1 MSARVVSLLLLALA
15 ASAVL
20 AAGPLRAVRP
30 KSDQGAAPAAARLLR
45 VAPQGGD
52 YQTIQAA
59 VDAASPGDTIV
70 VADGTYN
77 EAVTIAKPNLTLRS
91 ENPHG
96 AKIVGPPSRDALR
109 LREGANYITI
119 DGFDITAGYNG
130 VHAHEA
136 RQDHVLNHHT
146 MVRNCHIHDCG
157 ASGVQ
162 LNQGDYRLIENNVVH
177 HCAAAAPWFGS
188 GISICVPIAS
198 DREPGHH
205 IVIRGNVLYGNS
217 NPPGGTDGN
226 GIIIDSY
233 RHPHSGGEDG
243 EYPNSTLVENN
254 VSYNNGGRG
263 IHVFRSAHVVVRNNT
278 VYHNNWDLT
287 SDATWRG
294 ELSCVD
300 SSDVKWHNN
309 IAVANSA
316 SNPHNTAMLDGDVG
330 RYHNRDVEWVGN
342 LLFDT
347 AEPASQSIKLASDA
361 DRAAILA
368 GSTTGSDPQF
378 VAPGAGPDADF
389 RLKAGSPA
397 IGSARA
403 ANAPSSDLLGMLR
416 DAQPDVGAYEH
427 GARVP
432 APQPADEVQQPAVGQ
447 ESAPARSE
455 T

>member
-1 MSARVVSLLLLALA
+1 MSSRMVLLLLPALA

-20 AAGPLRAVRP
+20 AAGRSRVDRP
-30 KSDQGAAPAAARLLR
+30 KPDRQAGTAAATVLR

-59 VDAASPGDTIV
+59 VDAASPGDVIV

-77 EAVTIAKPNLTLRS
+77 EAVMIAKPNLTLRS
-91 ENPHG
+91 ENLHG
-96 AKIVGPPSRDALR
+96 AKIVGPPNGDAVR

-146 MVRNCHIHDCG
+146 VVRNCHVHDCG
-157 ASGVQ
+157 ASGIQ
-162 LNQGDYRLIENNVVH
+162 LNQGDYRLIENNVVAN
-177 HCAAAAPWFGS
+177 CAAVAPWFGS

-205 IVIRGNVLYGNS
+205 IVIRGNVIYGNR
-217 NPPGGTDGN
+217 NPPAATDGN

-233 RHPHSGGEDG
+233 RHPHSGGDDG

-254 VSYNNGGRG
+254 VAYHNGARG

-300 SSDVKWHNN
+300 SSDVKWYNN
-309 IAVANSA
+309 IAVADSATNS
-316 SNPHNTAMLDGDVG
+316 HNTAMLDADVAP
-330 RYHNRDVEWVGN
+330 YQNRDVEWVGN
-342 LLFDT
+342 LFFDS
-347 AEPASQSIKLASDA
+347 AAPASQSIKLASDA

-378 VAPGAGPDADF
+378 VAPGTGPDADF
-389 RLKAGSPA
+389 RLKAGSAA

-403 ANAPSSDLLGMLR
+403 ADAPSSDLLGMLR

-427 GARVP
+427 GATVP
-432 APQPADEVQQPAVGQ
+432 APQQADEAEQPAVGQ
-447 ESAPARSE
+447 EAAPPRSD

>member
-1 MSARVVSLLLLALA
+1 MTGRLVLLLLLVLA
-15 ASAVL
+15 VSAVL
-20 AAGPLRAVRP
+20 AAGPLQGIRPTPGAVAG
-30 KSDQGAAPAAARLLR
+30 DAPTQILR

-52 YQTIQAA
+52 YPTIQAA
-59 VDAASPGDTIV
+59 VDAASPGDMIV

-77 EAVTIAKPNLTLRS
+77 EAVTIAKPDLTLRS
-91 ENPHG
+91 ENLHG

-109 LREGANYITI
+109 LGEGANYITI
-119 DGFDITAGYNG
+119 DGFDITAGHNG

-146 MVRNCHIHDCG
+146 IVRNCRIHDCG

-162 LNQGDYRLIENNVVH
+162 LNQGDYRVVENNVVH

-254 VSYNNGGRG
+254 VSYNNGARG

-278 VYHNNWDLT
+278 VYHNNDVARRAELCGKQRREV
-287 SDATWRG
+287 AQQRRRG
-294 ELSCVD
+294 GFC
-300 SSDVKWHNN
+300 N
-309 IAVANSA
+309 
-316 SNPHNTAMLDGDVG
+316 
-330 RYHNRDVEWVGN
+330 
-342 LLFDT
+342 
-347 AEPASQSIKLASDA
+347 
-361 DRAAILA
+361 
-368 GSTTGSDPQF
+368 
-378 VAPGAGPDADF
+378 
-389 RLKAGSPA
+389 
-397 IGSARA
+397 
-403 ANAPSSDLLGMLR
+403 
-416 DAQPDVGAYEH
+416 QP
-427 GARVP
+427 P
-432 APQPADEVQQPAVGQ
+432 
-447 ESAPARSE
+447 
-455 T
+455 